1 MSVLSSFDV
10 KETRFEVL
18 ASVLLG
24 VSMIFLQEGFTYYIS
39 FQLLAMVTILTVV
52 SQDLHS
58 LRGWTVFLLSYMT
71 FTLFMSVTAI
81 ISPLVISQN
90 SPNIFMTVVG
100 ICLYA
105 LVIGGMPYL
114 KLSRVERVA
123 YVLRTA
129 SMTTI
134 LVLAGLLLVSESN
147 LIPSLN
153 RAAMLQQNAR
163 LIDNFADADAI
174 SADQALYLLIGQ
186 SERIDLFYGEPSFLA
201 IVLFSCLGSFILT
214 SRLLAYARHGHGA
227 DRVKKG
233 FKSHDLVVLT
243 SVLLLLYIQSFS
255 SIIYALAV
263 IHFAFIK
270 GRLSGKRL
278 RTSLPFVL
286 ALVVAFAAFSYDY
299 FMYRLTQADSLS
311 FAQRF
316 GFLWEM
322 DLAEL
327 LIGLKDAS
335 MLPDVGIHN
344 GLFYIVAISG
354 FGGVL
359 YVGTLLH
366 SAYTLSAR
374 IKASRFVVLLLLA
387 IMMQNGG
394 VFSPSKVVLFAL
406 VLLPLACL
414 RSLVAA
420 PRVVSLPVQIHA

>member
-1 MSVLSSFDV
+1 MSGLSSFDV
-10 KETRFEVL
+10 KKTKFEVL
-18 ASVLLG
+18 TSFLLG
-24 VSMIFLQEGFTYYIS
+24 VSMIFLQEGFTYYVS

-52 SQDLHS
+52 SQALHS

-71 FTLFMSVTAI
+71 FTLFISVTAI
-81 ISPLVISQN
+81 NSPLVISQN

-105 LVIGGMPYL
+105 FVIGCMPYL
-114 KLSRVERVA
+114 KLRRVERVA
-123 YVLRTA
+123 YVLRTV

-147 LIPSLN
+147 LIPFLN
-153 RAAMLQQNAR
+153 RTAMVQQNAR
-163 LIDNFADADAI
+163 LIDNYSDADAI
-174 SADQALYLLIGQ
+174 SADQALSLLSGQ

-201 IVLFSCLGSFILT
+201 IVLFSCLGGFILT
-214 SRLLAYARHGHGA
+214 SRLLAYAHHGRGT

-233 FKSHDLVVLT
+233 VKSHDLVVLT
-243 SVLLLLYIQSFS
+243 GVLLLLYIQSFS
-255 SIIYALAV
+255 SIIYALTV
-263 IHFAFIK
+263 IHFTFIK
-270 GRLSGKRL
+270 GRLSGKGL

-286 ALVVAFAAFSYDY
+286 VLVVAFAAFSYDY
-299 FMYRLTQADSLS
+299 FMYRLTQTDSLS
-311 FAQRF
+311 FDQRF

-322 DLAEL
+322 GLAEL

-335 MLPDVGIHN
+335 MLPNVGLHN

-359 YVGTLLH
+359 YAGTLLH

-374 IKASRFVVLLLLA
+374 IEASMFLVLLLLA

-394 VFSPSKVVLFAL
+394 VFSPGKVVLFAL

-414 RSLVAA
+414 RSLIVA
-420 PRVVSLPVQIHA
+420 PRAGYLPVQTHA